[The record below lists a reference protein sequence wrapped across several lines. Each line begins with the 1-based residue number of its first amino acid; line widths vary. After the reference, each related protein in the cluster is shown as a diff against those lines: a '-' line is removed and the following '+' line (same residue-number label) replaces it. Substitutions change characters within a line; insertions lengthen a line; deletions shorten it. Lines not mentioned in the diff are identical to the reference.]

1 MRIARLTPSF
11 VLDQTWQDYLEN
23 CTREVR
29 EKSSAGALIAFGLAP
44 GMAAGGAKVVQL
56 DQAGKRASELLLQQ
70 VLLQA
75 CRLLGRRPRTA
86 ANDRRGAAPMKLFLS
101 HTKRDS
107 IGLQAA
113 LALKKYFDDVAVERF
128 FDEVSIQPGDDI
140 TQELIAEIK
149 DSALVAVRTDGYVA
163 SPWCRKELALAKRA
177 HRPMV
182 VVDALT
188 GTEARSSP
196 FLSNLPS
203 IRLNP
208 SEKTVEAL
216 DRVTNFIA
224 LEVLR
229 FLHADRQLAL
239 LRDQGSFPPDA
250 VLLARP
256 PEARDIAEAI
266 HDQQSTG
273 QGKSGWIFAHPDP
286 VLAAEEAEDLSYY
299 SATLVTPTSIWRKR
313 LDGLRLGISASTA
326 GAAELASIGLSD
338 LHIEDAVRIFARQA
352 LAAGATLVY
361 GGALARSNLTEAL
374 FEMIGAYNKGGLIEF
389 PRLINYTA
397 WPWHQE
403 VDNQWLASR
412 RRMLEVRPCE
422 LPADAEEFTAGDG
435 PGQIERLK
443 QTPGGRYAL
452 ARSLSAMRETITSST
467 DARIVLGGKL
477 TGFAGLLPGI
487 IEEVLFAIRKKQPL
501 YIAGG
506 FGGAAHVVAEAVEG
520 KKPTQLTREYQGLLG
535 QSYNETL
542 RFYDQRRKQS
552 YDLNLSDVDYGAT
565 AVELE
570 KYGVHGLAV
579 ANGLSGDENR
589 ELFNTGSVDV
599 AVYLTMKG
607 LAATAT

>member
-1 MRIARLTPSF
+1 

-23 CTREVR
+23 CAREVR
-29 EKSSAGALIAFGLAP
+29 EKSGVGALIVFGLAP
-44 GMAAGGAKVVQL
+44 DMAAGDAKVVQL
-56 DQAGKRASELLLQQ
+56 DQAGERVSELLLQH

-86 ANDRRGAAPMKLFLS
+86 ANEGRGAAPMKLFLS

-107 IGLQAA
+107 IGLQTA
-113 LALKKYFDDVAVERF
+113 LALKKYLDDVAVERF

-149 DSALVAVRTDGYVA
+149 DSALVAIRTDGYVA
-163 SPWCRKELALAKRA
+163 SPWCRKELALAKGA

-208 SEKTVEAL
+208 GETAVPAL
-216 DRVTNFIA
+216 DRVTNFIG

-239 LRDQGSFPPDA
+239 LQDQGSFPADA

-266 HDQQSTG
+266 HEQKSTSP
-273 QGKSGWIFAHPDP
+273 GKSAWVFAHPDP
-286 VLAAEEAEDLSYY
+286 VLAAEEAQDLSYY
-299 SATLVTPTSIWRKR
+299 SATLVTPTSVWRKR
-313 LDGLRLGISASTA
+313 LDGLRLGISASAA
-326 GAAELASIGLSD
+326 GDAELASIGLSH

-361 GGALARSNLTEAL
+361 GGALAPGNLTETL

-389 PRLINYTA
+389 PRLINYTP

-412 RRMLEVRPCE
+412 RRMLDVRPCE
-422 LPADAEEFTAGDG
+422 LPADAQEFRAGDG

-443 QTPGGRYAL
+443 QTAAGRYVL
-452 ARSLSAMRETITSST
+452 ARSLSGMREIITRNT
-467 DARIVLGGKL
+467 DARIVLGGKE
-477 TGFAGLLPGI
+477 TGFAGLMPGI
-487 IEEVLFAIRKKQPL
+487 VEEVLLAIQRQQPV

-506 FGGAAHVVAEAVEG
+506 FGGAARIVADVIEG
-520 KKPTQLTREYQGLLG
+520 KKPPNLSRSFQERIG
-535 QSYNETL
+535 QPYIETF
-542 RFYDQRRKQS
+542 RFYEERRKQS
-552 YDLNLSDVDYGAT
+552 SDVQLPDMDYTAAALELQNYGIQGLVAT
-565 AVELE
+565 
-570 KYGVHGLAV
+570 
-579 ANGLSGDENR
+579 NGLTEKENH
-589 ELFNTGSVDV
+589 ELFTTGSVDA

-607 LAATAT
+607 LSAIRR